1 MAVALSRLDNVP
13 KTFDGLNT
21 AHALRPIRDGVD
33 LENAMEVVDK
43 LAVMPKRTKDQE
55 DYLETLSTLIEK
67 YEAEHDPIQTQDLSV
82 VEILESLMEGREMSA
97 SDLGRV
103 LGSRELGSV
112 VLRGDRRLSKSH
124 ILKLAEHFSVSP
136 ALFLRA

>member
-1 MAVALSRLDNVP
+1 MGVAVSRFDHVP
-13 KTFDGLNT
+13 KTFDQLNA
-21 AHALRPIRDGVD
+21 AHALRPIQDDVD

-43 LAVMPKRTKDQE
+43 LAAMPKRTKDQK

-67 YEAEHDPIQTQDLSV
+67 YEAEHDPIQTKDLSV
-82 VEILESLMEGREMSA
+82 IEIIQSLMEGREMSA

-103 LGSRELGSV
+103 LGSRELGTV
-112 VLRGDRRLSKSH
+112 ILRGGRRLSKSH

-136 ALFLRA
+136 ALFLRV